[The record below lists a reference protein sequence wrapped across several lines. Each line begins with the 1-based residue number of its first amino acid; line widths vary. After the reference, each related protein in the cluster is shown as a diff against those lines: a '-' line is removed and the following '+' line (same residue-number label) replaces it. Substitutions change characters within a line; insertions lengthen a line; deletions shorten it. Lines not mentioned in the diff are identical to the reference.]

1 MLIDAIAERYGCL
14 PSHVLKEGD
23 TFDLMVMDVA
33 LTYRAYE
40 AEIKTGKP
48 VSKELQKRMFDS
60 DAELAEHFYRVRGRQ
75 NDNQN

>member
-1 MLIDAIAERYGCL
+1 
-14 PSHVLKEGD
+14 
-23 TFDLMVMDVA
+23 MVMDVA

-48 VSKELQKRMFDS
+48 VSKELQKRMFGS
-60 DAELAEHFYRVRGRQ
+60 DAELAEHFYRIRGRQ